1 MSMERIVELS
11 AAARTSGMTYG
22 QYVALHGTVPPPPK
36 RHIPS
41 YLQPYVRR
49 CERCGQPLNF
59 KNARKYC
66 DACRPLAAAESRRD
80 AAQRRKSGGL

>member
-1 MSMERIVELS
+1 MFERERERGGGISMHNP
-11 AAARTSGMTYG
+11 T
-22 QYVALHGTVPPPPK
+22 
-36 RHIPS
+36 
-41 YLQPYVRR
+41 
-49 CERCGQPLNF
+49 NF